1 MGFSMEKEIKTL
13 EALFKDPLVPLTAV
27 IGGSKISSKLELM
40 KNLISKVDNLII
52 GGGMANT
59 FLAAQKFE
67 IGTSIDEKSMYTV
80 AQEILKSAKTFDC
93 KLHLPI
99 DIVVA
104 ENPNDPK
111 YKIFNIN
118 ECPKDKMILDAG
130 PLTIKNIKSVLTN
143 SKTLIWNGPLGAF
156 EFQPYDKATTKL
168 AKLVAN
174 QTASGNLV
182 SIAGGGDT
190 ISALSIT
197 DSVKKLSYVSTAG
210 GAFLEWLEGRSLPGV
225 KALEQPRP
233 R

>member
-1 MGFSMEKEIKTL
+1 
-13 EALFKDPLVPLTAV
+13 
-27 IGGSKISSKLELM
+27 
-40 KNLISKVDNLII
+40 
-52 GGGMANT
+52 
-59 FLAAQKFE
+59 
-67 IGTSIDEKSMYTV
+67 
-80 AQEILKSAKTFDC
+80 
-93 KLHLPI
+93 
-99 DIVVA
+99 
-104 ENPNDPK
+104 
-111 YKIFNIN
+111 
-118 ECPKDKMILDAG
+118 MILDAG